1 MRKNIKR
8 SDLAHLLKLINNASK
23 AYCKHDQAYDLCF
36 AYGGVRMVNASTR
49 RTITPRT
56 TKTLCFH
63 MMDSFLEGIESAW
76 RLN

>member
-36 AYGGVRMVNASTR
+36 AYGGVRMVNHER
-49 RTITPRT
+49 
-56 TKTLCFH
+56 
-63 MMDSFLEGIESAW
+63 
-76 RLN
+76 NN